1 MATTLDNLIDQ
12 ALDIAGTLF
21 QTDALIIGDES
32 QQLGRAYV
40 GQTGSA
46 VSIAGTA
53 PTMTLTGLTGMT
65 AQSINNFITL
75 EGVASPGNNGTF
87 LITAYNSATSVDIL
101 NASGVGGDAN
111 NGSISWTERRPWSAE
126 DDHNYH
132 RTDRAAIKGVPYDAD
147 IPTYYQCTDQVTPV
161 FANLLNIA
169 GKTTDAKAFVV
180 DRKYENAQVED
191 GYTSITLTAVGQ
203 LKHADGID
211 ITGVPIN
218 DGYDAGNDEA
228 TYAEIIADGY
238 QQGLLVLSGPNT
250 GYRIFGRMIAGAST
264 SPNSVEVELRAVSI
278 DDPIGT
284 SVPYTWEAEQPEV
297 VDIYYPYRSCLDGMS
312 ETAFRTTM
320 VNGLIS
326 DAGLSQDVNNIYD
339 VIGADP
345 GDTDLNGLLTNTGMY
360 YPFYNL
366 PDATPSVVEALNTL
380 NEQIGDRVFAGDIIG
395 DNDGYTITDILQNL
409 ADAISSSA
417 NSSIVRTIERVSA
430 TINAGTAHT
439 LPGGL
444 SYVLDGTDNGQNM
457 WVFWRG
463 QLQDPGDVADGNDYE
478 ETSTTSITPYVKIK
492 NKDHIN
498 YFIDA
503 SA

>member
-1 MATTLDNLIDQ
+1 MTTLDNLIDQ

-21 QTDALIIGDES
+21 QTDSLILSEES
-32 QQLGRAYV
+32 QQLGRAYA
-40 GQTGSA
+40 GQTGSS
-46 VSIAGTA
+46 VSIAGAA

-65 AQSINNFITL
+65 AESINNFITL
-75 EGVASPGNNGTF
+75 EGAASPGNNGTF
-87 LITAYNSATSVDIL
+87 LITAFNSATSVDIL
-101 NASGVGGDAN
+101 NTSGVGGDAN

-132 RTDRAAIKGVPYDAD
+132 RTDRAAIKGVAYDAD
-147 IPTYYQCTDQVTPV
+147 IPTYFQCTDQTTPV
-161 FANLLNIA
+161 DANLLNIA

-180 DRKYENAQVED
+180 DRKYENAPVED

-203 LKHADGID
+203 LKHADGVD

-238 QQGLLVLSGPNT
+238 QQGLLVLSGPNA
-250 GYRIFGRMIAGAST
+250 GNRIFGRMIAGGST
-264 SPNSVEVELRAVSI
+264 SPNSVEVELRSVAI

-284 SVPYTWEAEQPEV
+284 SVPYTWEAGQPEI

-320 VNGLIS
+320 VNGLIA
-326 DAGLSQDVNNIYD
+326 DAGLSQDIDDIYEL
-339 VIGADP
+339 IGADP
-345 GDTDLNGLLTNTGMY
+345 GDTDLNGLLTNTGMF
-360 YPFYNL
+360 YPFYDL

-380 NEQIGDRVFAGDIIG
+380 NEQIGDRTFTGSIIG
-395 DNDGYTITDILQNL
+395 DNDGYTITQVLQNL
-409 ADAISSSA
+409 ADAIVSTES
-417 NSSIVRTIERVSA
+417 SSIVRTIERLSA
-430 TINAGTAHT
+430 AIPAGTAHT

-444 SYVLDGTDNGQNM
+444 SYVLDGADNGQNM
-457 WVFWRG
+457 WVFWRK
-463 QLQDPGDVADGNDYE
+463 QLRDPGDIGDGNDYE
-478 ETSTTSITPYVKIK
+478 ETSTTSITPYIRIRS
-492 NKDHIN
+492 KDHIN
-498 YFIDA
+498 YFIDT